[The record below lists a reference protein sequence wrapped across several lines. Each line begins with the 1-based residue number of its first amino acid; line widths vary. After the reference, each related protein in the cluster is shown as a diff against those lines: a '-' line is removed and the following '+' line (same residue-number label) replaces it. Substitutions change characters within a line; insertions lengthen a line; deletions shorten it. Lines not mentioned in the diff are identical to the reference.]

1 MGLARNKRAC
11 RQRSTPRP
19 SLEGF
24 YAGMNEPVSW
34 LETASLSFPTLA
46 RQWTNEEAWS
56 ASRSTLGARSL
67 LQWRGRTG
75 FAPVS
80 NCVAR
85 SCLRL
90 FTNTNLNAEPRKS
103 APASTCASRAT
114 P

>member
-19 SLEGF
+19 SLEGL

-56 ASRSTLGARSL
+56 AFRTTFGARSL

-80 NCVAR
+80 NSVAR

-90 FTNTNLNAEPRKS
+90 FWNTNLDA
-103 APASTCASRAT
+103 ASRKPAVSS
-114 P
+114 PCVSHVLP